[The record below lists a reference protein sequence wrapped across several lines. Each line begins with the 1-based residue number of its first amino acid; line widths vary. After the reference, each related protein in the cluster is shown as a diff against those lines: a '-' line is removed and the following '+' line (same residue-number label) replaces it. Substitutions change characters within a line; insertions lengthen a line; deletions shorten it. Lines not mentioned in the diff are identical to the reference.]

1 MTTETVT
8 ETGASDKSTEVAV
21 ESAEKLEPLSI
32 EDLYQAGVHLGHVS
46 KRWHPRMHQYILMKH
61 NKRHVLDVNK
71 TLEAVEQAK
80 DAIREIVADGGECL
94 LVGTK
99 PQAKEEIRRLAT
111 EVGAM
116 YINSRWLGGTLT
128 NFTTMSRRIES
139 LIQLEEDFSKN
150 EVQARTK
157 RELLMKQ
164 AEVSRLNKFFGGIK
178 EMSKIP
184 DIVYVVGIDREKHA
198 VKEATDLGIPV
209 VAIVDTNCDPSTV
222 TYPIPGN
229 DDSHASVSLISSH
242 IAQAITEGK
251 QMAEIRE
258 EKRQS
263 EIAAREAQEA
273 AMAAARAAA
282 ARRAQSTSNNAEQTQ
297 N

>member
-8 ETGASDKSTEVAV
+8 ETGALDATTEAAV
-21 ESAEKLEPLSI
+21 DNAEKLEPLSI
-32 EDLYQAGVHLGHVS
+32 EGLYQAGAHLGHVS

-61 NKRHVLDVNK
+61 NRRHVLDVTK
-71 TLEAVEQAK
+71 TLEAVEKAR
-80 DAIREIVADGGECL
+80 DAIRNIVAEGGQCL

-111 EVGAM
+111 QVGAM

-128 NFTTMSRRIES
+128 NFNTMSRRIES
-139 LIQLEEDFSKN
+139 LIQLEEDFSNN
-150 EVQARTK
+150 EVKAQTK

-198 VKEATDLGIPV
+198 VKEATDLRIPV

-251 QMAEIRE
+251 QIAEIRE
-258 EKRQS
+258 QKRQS
-263 EIAAREAQEA
+263 EIAAREAQDA

-282 ARRAQSTSNNAEQTQ
+282 ARRAQSTRNNPEQSQ